1 MSESEKLAVIMKKRR
16 SIMPK
21 EYTSELIDDSE
32 IEHLIECANTAP
44 THGKN
49 EPWRFAVFK
58 RDSLPLLAAFL
69 KQWYLNNADKVFK
82 TQEEKEK
89 ALK

>member
-1 MSESEKLAVIMKKRR
+1 
-16 SIMPK
+16 MPK

-49 EPWRFAVFK
+49 EPWRFVVFK
-58 RDSLPLLAAFL
+58 RESVPLLAAFL
-69 KQWYLNNADKVFK
+69 NQWYTDNADKVFK
-82 TQEEKEK
+82 AQEEKEK
-89 ALK
+89 VLK